1 MTAEQGGDRPQQI
14 RTPRL
19 DLKIELA
26 RRRAEAER
34 RAAAPFV
41 PTPEHFEKGDHT
53 PPGATKPKP

>member
-1 MTAEQGGDRPQQI
+1 MSSADDSRPI
-14 RTPRL
+14 HTHRL

-53 PPGATKPKP
+53 PPGGANKPKP